1 MSLPP
6 QTKGPGFSPRRPAG
20 SRLGQAAIPHLT
32 SREREVIHWVGEGK
46 RDREIAVIL
55 GLSSRTVEKH
65 VGHILEK
72 LGVETRTAAVN
83 ECRSSLALSQTAF
96 KTSRPHSLPGAQVR
110 VSSKSQT
117 DGSSCQTNR

>member
-6 QTKGPGFSPRRPAG
+6 QTKGPGSSQPRAAG
-20 SRLGQAAIPHLT
+20 SRVRPASIPHLT
-32 SREREVIHWVGEGK
+32 SREREVIHWVREGK
-46 RDREIAVIL
+46 RDSEIAVIL

-83 ECRSSLALSQTAF
+83 ECHSSLALSQTAF
-96 KTSRPHSLPGAQVR
+96 KTSQPAFSFGHTGKSLIQE
-110 VSSKSQT
+110 SDK
-117 DGSSCQTNR
+117 

>member
-1 MSLPP
+1 MAQP
-6 QTKGPGFSPRRPAG
+6 RPAN
-20 SRLGQAAIPHLT
+20 SRLGQASVPHLT
-32 SREREVIHWVGEGK
+32 PREREVIHWVREGK

-55 GLSSRTVEKH
+55 GLSPRTVEKH

-83 ECRSSLALSQTAF
+83 ECGSSLALSQTAF
-96 KTSRPHSLPGAQVR
+96 IASSRHSLPDTHVK

-117 DGSSCQTNR
+117 NGSSCHTDK